1 MTATDTAASGLDEID
16 GFPTLEPVAD
26 APTDPTVVPTPRLS
40 HVVLK
45 HVEPWSVLK
54 LSLLFYLCVCLALL
68 VAGVALWLGA
78 SAAGIVDNVESFF
91 QDAGFE
97 DFTFSAG
104 QLLRGFV
111 LGGLILVVAGTV
123 ANMLLAAL
131 FNLMSDVVGGVR
143 VTLAEDLDAQRRADF
158 RDPTPEPLT

>member
-1 MTATDTAASGLDEID
+1 MTATETAPPGLDDLD

-26 APTDPTVVPTPRLS
+26 APTPAASAPTPRTS

-45 HVEPWSVLK
+45 RVEPWSVLK

-68 VAGVALWLGA
+68 VASVALWLGA
-78 SAAGIVDNVESFF
+78 SAAGIVGNVESFF

-97 DFTFSAG
+97 GFEFSAG
-104 QLLRGFV
+104 QLLEGFAI
-111 LGGLILVVAGTV
+111 GGLILVVAGTV

-143 VTLAEDLDAQRRADF
+143 VTLAEDLDAKR
-158 RDPTPEPLT
+158 